1 MAHIQKWNSPNNT
14 PLRTPTGAPNS
25 HQLFSQIHLCQKNN
39 CHQQHR
45 GWRRLVACN
54 WQQSVKNSCG
64 GRRRARLKGEN
75 RPLLSGAPSQ
85 NIIAKRAFHCG
96 VGEVSI
102 FHTRRRTGDRQQ
114 NGQHQL
120 SHAVRSQ
127 HPALLQAGRKGGWQT
142 GGARWRNQR
151 DEISNWSPRGGV
163 WSEWMAINLGG
174 ARLNLAILL
183 ICPPDHRCPPSCWTR
198 STCTWWTVTQT
209 HWTSYWGSCAT
220 AATSELSGTSA
231 TFVFF
236 SSRRVISLPIFAPP
250 RIPQAAKTNCTLTWV
265 KTDKEISFAAIGF

>member
-1 MAHIQKWNSPNNT
+1 M
-14 PLRTPTGAPNS
+14 PT
-25 HQLFSQIHLCQKNN
+25 
-39 CHQQHR
+39 
-45 GWRRLVACN
+45 
-54 WQQSVKNSCG
+54 
-64 GRRRARLKGEN
+64 ARS
-75 RPLLSGAPSQ
+75 LLSGAPAESQ
-85 NIIAKRAFHCG
+85 NSKAYS
-96 VGEVSI
+96 ESI
-102 FHTRRRTGDRQQ
+102 PLRCRWSVDFSHRRRTGDRQQ

-151 DEISNWSPRGGV
+151 DEISNWSPRRGV

-183 ICPPDHRCPPSCWTR
+183 ICPPEHRCPPSCWTR

-220 AATSELSGTSA
+220 AATSELSGASA
-231 TFVFF
+231 TFFF
-236 SSRRVISLPIFAPP
+236 TPHYLFALLNSSGS
-250 RIPQAAKTNCTLTWV
+250 RIRLHIYLGYKWHRC
-265 KTDKEISFAAIGF
+265 